1 MAQFLVKV
9 ADEQGHLRQQ
19 VEHGYS
25 EAEVH
30 DRFTQQ
36 GYLVYWVKPRTLLST
51 GGGQFGRRGRL
62 RQSTFLIF
70 NQQFLTLIK
79 AGLPILTALDLL
91 IKRQRDKALLQLL
104 ENVRERVRG
113 GELLS
118 DAFAAQQVF
127 PKMYT
132 TTLLAGEKSGN
143 MEEVLGRYI
152 SYQRM
157 VQTFRKKLLV
167 SLVYPALLVS
177 VVTLMLIFLITYVVP
192 KFADLFNNLGAQLP
206 AITVFMLSLGLNAQK
221 YAWVVLLVGA
231 AAIFLLWRWKHS
243 DQGAQRIDRFLLSLP
258 LIGEI
263 RLKYQVANF
272 SRILG
277 TLLQG
282 GLPLVPAME
291 TAGESM
297 SSRQMLNGVTAAAE
311 RVKEGQSLAHSL
323 EAQKLFPDLAVEMLE
338 VGESTGALPAM
349 LASVAEFYEEDVQ
362 TALSA
367 AMALIEPM
375 ILIIMAVFVGGILI
389 SLYMPI
395 FTLGTGD
402 RSRRTGTRARY
413 RAALSLRIRRSE
425 RFPVA
430 PRSVREDPCAPD
442 VPL

>member
-1 MAQFLVKV
+1 MAEFLVKV

-30 DRFTQQ
+30 DRFVQQ
-36 GYLVYWVKPRTLLST
+36 GYLVYWVKPRTLFS
-51 GGGQFGRRGRL
+51 GGTKQFGKSGKL
-62 RQSTFLIF
+62 KQAAFLIF

-91 IKRQRDKALLQLL
+91 IKRQRDKSLLHLL
-104 ENVRERVRG
+104 ENVRERVKG

-118 DAFAAQQVF
+118 DAFAAQGMF

-132 TTLLAGEKSGN
+132 TTLMAGEKSGN
-143 MEEVLGRYI
+143 MEEVLGRFI
-152 SYQRM
+152 QYQRM

-177 VVTLMLIFLITYVVP
+177 VVTVMVIFLITYVVP

-206 AITVFMLSLGLNAQK
+206 AITVFMLAVGLNAQK
-221 YAWVVLLVGA
+221 YAWIVAIVLVTAGV
-231 AAIFLLWRWKHS
+231 LLWRWKQS
-243 DQGAQRIDRFLLSLP
+243 DRGAETIDKFMLSLP

-272 SRILG
+272 SRILA

-291 TAGESM
+291 TAGASM
-297 SSRQMLNGVTAAAE
+297 SSRQMLIGVTAAAQ
-311 RVKEGQSLAHSL
+311 RVREGQGLAKSM
-323 EAQKLFPDLAVEMLE
+323 ESQNLFPDLAVEMLE

-362 TALSA
+362 TALGA
-367 AMALIEPM
+367 AMALIEPL
-375 ILIIMAVFVGGILI
+375 ILIVMAVFVGGVLI

-395 FTLGTGD
+395 FTLG
-402 RSRRTGTRARY
+402 AN
-413 RAALSLRIRRSE
+413 
-425 RFPVA
+425 VH
-430 PRSVREDPCAPD
+430 
-442 VPL
+442 

>member
-36 GYLVYWVKPRTLLST
+36 GYLVYWVKPKTILST
-51 GGGQFGRRGRL
+51 GGGQFGQRAGKL

-91 IKRQRDKALLQLL
+91 IKRQRDKFLLQLL
-104 ENVRERVRG
+104 ENVRERVKG

-132 TTLLAGEKSGN
+132 TTLMAGEKSGS

-152 SYQRM
+152 AYQRM

-177 VVTLMLIFLITYVVP
+177 VVTVMLVFLITYVVP
-192 KFADLFNNLGAQLP
+192 KFADLFNNLGADLP
-206 AITVFMLSLGLNAQK
+206 AITVFMLTLGVNAQK
-221 YAWVVLLVGA
+221 YGWIVLLVGA
-231 AAIFLLWRWKHS
+231 VAVVLLLRWKRS
-243 DQGAQRIDRFLLSLP
+243 DKGAERIDRFLLSLP
-258 LIGEI
+258 LLGEI

-297 SSRQMLNGVTAAAE
+297 SSRQMVNGVVAAAE

-349 LASVAEFYEEDVQ
+349 LNSVAEFYEEDVQ

-395 FTLGTGD
+395 FTLG
-402 RSRRTGTRARY
+402 AN
-413 RAALSLRIRRSE
+413 
-425 RFPVA
+425 VH
-430 PRSVREDPCAPD
+430 
-442 VPL
+442 